1 MRTGRIITA
10 LATMLALPVM
20 AADAP
25 GYFKVPG
32 TETTLKIYGYAQVDG
47 VYDIDG
53 NYGMD
58 TGMYPTDEGVWH
70 ESTTLDD
77 QWNWRAK
84 GRFGF
89 TTTTPSSLGDIVVK
103 MEFQAVDNGGSS
115 NVVKMRH
122 CFGRIGGLTIGKTD
136 SLFADWDASANYMDN
151 DGPLWDFYG
160 NGRVNQV
167 SYAFSP
173 AEGWNIAFGIEQN
186 KNGATDKSF
195 DTNALV
201 AAVGYSGDW
210 GHVRGSVAYQK
221 YKSAATDAIAAKT
234 TYGWV
239 DADSNPATAPVW
251 GPITTPAVPAY
262 GSDSKTNVSWGLGA
276 NYLVFDG
283 KGNITAQVWEGA
295 GFYGTDTGIK
305 DGKGDGFLV
314 NADNTVDVQKTLGWD
329 LGYSHAVTD
338 SVTVAGGYGQ
348 NTWKKD
354 KDVNPFDVKIAS
366 WFVNCQWQA
375 TKQASFGIE
384 YYSSKFD
391 ADGHNVL
398 EKSNG
403 SFTDT
408 AKENRINVRA
418 KFQLF

>member
-1 MRTGRIITA
+1 MNTGRIITA
-10 LATMLALPVM
+10 LATILAIPAM

-32 TETTLKIYGYAQVDG
+32 TDTTLKIYGYVQADG

-58 TGMYPTDEGVWH
+58 GGMYPTDEGVWH
-70 ESTTLDD
+70 ESTALDD
-77 QWNWRAK
+77 QWHWRAK

-89 TTTTPSSLGDIVVK
+89 TTTTPSSLGDVTVK
-103 MEFQAVDNGGSS
+103 MEFQAVDNAGSS
-115 NVVKMRH
+115 SENVLKMRH
-122 CFGRIGGLTIGKTD
+122 CFGKIGGLTIGKTD

-160 NGRVNQV
+160 NSRVNQV

-173 AEGWNIAFGIEQN
+173 AEGWNLAFGIEQN
-186 KNGATDKSF
+186 KNGATDKGF
-195 DTNALV
+195 DTNSLV
-201 AAVGYSGDW
+201 AAGGYSGDW
-210 GHVRGSVAYQK
+210 GHVRASVAYQK
-221 YKSAATDAIAAKT
+221 FKSKDAAAKDAFGS
-234 TYGWV
+234 YKDV
-239 DADSNPATAPVW
+239 DEDP
-251 GPITTPAVPAY
+251 TTPPTWVVTRATPAY
-262 GSDSKTNVSWGLGA
+262 DGDSKTNVSWALGA
-276 NYLVFDG
+276 NYFVLGG

-305 DGKGDGFLV
+305 DGMGDGFLV

-338 SVTVAGGYGQ
+338 SVTVACGYGQ
-348 NTWKKD
+348 NTWKED
-354 KDVNPFDVKIAS
+354 KDVNKFDVKIDS